1 MIRPKSVKPVHDPL
15 IWNELQRLMAGR
27 DEVVT
32 GKSFGYPALYYV
44 DPDAVPAKGKRV
56 KRRLFASA
64 FECGVALKLTA
75 DLVEELLGEAGFE
88 PFTPY
93 HMPPIRGWVL
103 LVPQTPAE
111 LGEHQELLESALALA
126 GNEE

>member
-1 MIRPKSVKPVHDPL
+1 MMRPKSVKPVHNPL

-27 DEVVT
+27 DEVVA

-44 DPDAVPAKGKRV
+44 DPDAAPAKGKRA

-64 FECGVALKLTA
+64 FEHGVALKLPA
-75 DLVEELLGEAGFE
+75 DLAEELLGEAGFE

-103 LVPQTPAE
+103 LAPQSPAE
-111 LGEHQELLESALALA
+111 LGEYQELLETALSMAICSS
-126 GNEE
+126 